1 MRKLILVRHAKSS
14 WSTSHDDKH
23 RPLANRGIKDVDLVS
38 SKAKEILPEEFTVW
52 SSTAKRAMDTAVI
65 FTQNIAFPFENIILR
80 EDLYTFD
87 ANQLE
92 KIIKSCDDNNKN
104 LIIFGHNEA
113 ITHFVNK
120 FGDVSIDN
128 VPTSGLVSIIFDTD
142 SWETINK
149 GKTEKFIFPR
159 DLRS

>member
-1 MRKLILVRHAKSS
+1 MKKLILVRHAKSS
-14 WSTSHDDKH
+14 WLTSHDDKD
-23 RPLANRGIKDVDLVS
+23 RPLASRGIRDINLVS
-38 SKAKEILPEEFTVW
+38 LKAKEILPEEFIIW
-52 SSTAKRAMDTAVI
+52 SSTAKRALDTASV
-65 FTQNIAFPFENIILR
+65 FTNNIGFPKENITLR
-80 EDLYTFD
+80 DDLYTFD
-87 ANQLE
+87 SKQLE
-92 KIIKSCDDNNKN
+92 KIIKSCGDEYEN
-104 LIIFGHNEA
+104 LILFGHNEA

-128 VPTSGLVSIIFDTD
+128 VPTSGLVSVVFDTD